1 MGPLQGCR
9 VIEFAGIGP
18 GPFCG
23 MLLADGANTLMAAFH
38 LTANDT
44 STPAPEP
51 GSDTES
57 LMRDLGYT
65 QQEIVELEESGT
77 VKRQDIEETINGR
90 RVHS

>member
-23 MLLADGANTLMAAFH
+23 MLLADGANMLMAAFH

-44 STPAPEP
+44 PAA
-51 GSDTES
+51 SA
-57 LMRDLGYT
+57 
-65 QQEIVELEESGT
+65 GT
-77 VKRQDIEETINGR
+77 RFRYRKPDEGARLHTTGNCGAGR
-90 RVHS
+90 VGHSQTTRH